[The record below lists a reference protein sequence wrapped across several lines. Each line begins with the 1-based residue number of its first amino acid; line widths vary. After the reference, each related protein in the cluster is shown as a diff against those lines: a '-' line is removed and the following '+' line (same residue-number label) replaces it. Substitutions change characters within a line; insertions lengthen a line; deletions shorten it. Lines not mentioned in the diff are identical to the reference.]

1 MTLKIIE
8 NERSAAARIK
18 TKFSFIGML
27 LLSCMLLPG
36 FFQSAKAAPGDPGPG
51 TGGYTYT
58 VTIVKDY
65 SIFAT
70 GTDIISVALSPV
82 PPFPPGESITFNV
95 GGGSSSYVVQTD
107 ASGVATLYFTNNA
120 AATVPVVITDGAIPV
135 QNIDMHFIAVP
146 GPPDPSRSY
155 FTVVQNPENADGS
168 AQDMVEAFIF
178 DSHGNLIPGA
188 AVNWTIQSGSAAFA
202 SSPGQTTA
210 TDGTT
215 TIGLTS
221 TVVGNVNVQA
231 TATYGGATI
240 NLTDQSNPPNNFLAI
255 QFIQPPPSA
264 ALSYIVATVT
274 PKPADGSSQ
283 DQVQAVVNNAVGP
296 VPDGTVV
303 VFTIETGTAT
313 ITTTGTTVGGVA
325 TAYFTSTVVGSVQVQ
340 AQINGGTFLNDQA
353 NVANNFVTVQFVI
366 PPPEAAK
373 SYIVAAVTPMPAD
386 GSSQDQVQAVVNNA
400 LGPVPDGTVVVF
412 TIETGTATITSTGT
426 TVGGV
431 ATAYFTSTVVG
442 PVQVQAQINGT
453 TFLNDQNIPANNF
466 VTVEF
471 TQPPPSVT
479 LSYVVA
485 TVTPMPADG
494 SSQDQVQAV
503 VNNALGPVPD
513 GTVVVFTI
521 KSGTAT
527 ITTTGTT
534 VGGVATAFFTSTAV
548 GSVQVQ
554 AQISGTTYLND
565 QNNAANNYVTI
576 QFVAGPPVS
585 GDPGNPGSGG
595 NPPAGG
601 GTPPT
606 GGGTGTGPGGG
617 TGTGPGGGTGTGP
630 GGGTGTGPGGGTG
643 TGPGGGTGTGPG
655 GGNLKYTV
663 LFVRQDFRLAD
674 GIQQDSVIAY
684 VTDGM
689 PTPHPLKNVQI
700 QFFIQTTPTSGT
712 ATSGAKFVT
721 DPTSVPTDDSGMARI
736 AITST
741 KPGTV
746 YVDAVLIVDGVL
758 IDGSYQVVTFLN
770 MPDVNNPLTALSV
783 VIYEALADGVQQTE
797 VKAHIVD
804 LDGNVMPDQEVSFT
818 IDSGNA
824 MIVTPQPAM
833 TDANGDAYIY
843 ITSKTPGNV
852 KITATVGG
860 QSIINGSPARVKFA
874 PINIYVPKVF
884 TPNNDGTNDVLK
896 PILVGISV
904 FHYFSVYN
912 RWGNLIYTTQDPNQG
927 WDGTFKGVAQ
937 PVETYLWIAE
947 GVDVTGKKIVQ
958 KGMTSLVR

>member
-1 MTLKIIE
+1 MTPKIIDKDS
-8 NERSAAARIK
+8 SAVARIK
-18 TKFSFIGML
+18 AKFSFIGML
-27 LLSCMLLPG
+27 LLSCVLPG
-36 FFQSAKAAPGDPGPG
+36 FFQSAIADAGNPGPG
-51 TGGYTYT
+51 TGAYTYT
-58 VTIVKDY
+58 VNIVKDF

-70 GTDIISVALSPV
+70 GTDIISVTLSPI

-107 ASGVATLYFTNNA
+107 ATGTATLYFTNNA
-120 AATVPVVITDGAIPV
+120 PGTIQVVIDDGAIPV
-135 QNIDMHFIAVP
+135 QTLDMHFVAAP
-146 GPPDPSRSY
+146 GPPDPAKSY

-168 AQDMVEAFIF
+168 SQDIVEAFIY
-178 DSHGNLIPGA
+178 DANGNPIPGA
-188 AVNWTIQSGSAAFA
+188 TVNWTIQSGAAAFA
-202 SSPGQTTA
+202 TSPSPATLANGSATT
-210 TDGTT
+210 
-215 TIGLTS
+215 GLTS
-221 TVVGNVNVQA
+221 TVVGNVNLTAQA
-231 TATYGGATI
+231 SWAGNTI
-240 NLTDQSNPPNNFLAI
+240 TLHDQGSPPNNVLAI
-255 QFIQPPPSA
+255 QFIQPPPIA
-264 ALSYIVATVT
+264 TLSHIVATVT
-274 PKPADGSSQ
+274 PMPADGGSQ

-313 ITTTGTTVGGVA
+313 MTTTGTTVGGVA

-353 NVANNFVTVQFVI
+353 NPANNFVTVQFVI
-366 PPPEAAK
+366 PPPDATK
-373 SYIVAAVTPMPAD
+373 SYVLATVTPMPAD

-400 LGPVPDGTVVVF
+400 LGPVPDGTIVLF
-412 TIETGTATITSTGT
+412 TIETGSATITTTGT

-442 PVQVQAQINGT
+442 PVQVQAQINGS
-453 TFLNDQNIPANNF
+453 TFLNDQANPTNDF
-466 VTVEF
+466 VTVQF
-471 TQPPPSVT
+471 TQPPPSAA

-485 TVTPMPADG
+485 TVTPKLADG

-503 VNNALGPVPD
+503 VKNALGPVPD

-534 VGGVATAFFTSTAV
+534 VGGVATAYFTSTVV

-554 AQISGTTYLND
+554 AQINGTTFLND
-565 QNNAANNYVTI
+565 QNNPTNNYVTI
-576 QFVAGPPVS
+576 QFVVGPPVA
-585 GDPGNPGSGG
+585 GDPGGGGSGG
-595 NPPAGG
+595 LPPGGG
-601 GTPPT
+601 GTPPI
-606 GGGTGTGPGGG
+606 GGGGGPGGG
-617 TGTGPGGGTGTGP
+617 GPGGPGP
-630 GGGTGTGPGGGTG
+630 GGSGS
-643 TGPGGGTGTGPG
+643 
-655 GGNLKYTV
+655 KYTV

-674 GIQQDSVIAY
+674 GTQQDSVIAY
-684 VTDGM
+684 VTDAYG
-689 PTPHPLKNVQI
+689 HPLKNVQI
-700 QFFIQTTPTSGT
+700 QFFIQNTPTSGT
-712 ATSGAKFVT
+712 ATAGANFVT

-746 YVDAVLIVDGVL
+746 YVDAILIVDGVL
-758 IDGSYQVVTFLN
+758 IDGSYQIVTFLN
-770 MPDVNNPLTALSV
+770 SPDLNNPLTELSV
-783 VIYEALADGVQQTE
+783 VIYEALADGSQQTA

-804 LDGNVMPDQEVSFT
+804 LDGNVMPDQDVIFT

-824 MIVTPQPAM
+824 TIVTPQPAV

-843 ITSKTPGNV
+843 ITSKTPGYV
-852 KITATVGG
+852 KITATINGK
-860 QSIINGSPARVKFA
+860 SIIYGSPARVKFA

-884 TPNNDGTNDVLK
+884 TPNNDGTNDLLK
-896 PILVGISV
+896 PILVGISA

-912 RWGNLIYTTQDPNQG
+912 RWGNLIYTTQNANQG

-937 PVETYLWIAE
+937 PVETYLWMAE
-947 GVDVTGKKIVQ
+947 GIDVTGKKIVA